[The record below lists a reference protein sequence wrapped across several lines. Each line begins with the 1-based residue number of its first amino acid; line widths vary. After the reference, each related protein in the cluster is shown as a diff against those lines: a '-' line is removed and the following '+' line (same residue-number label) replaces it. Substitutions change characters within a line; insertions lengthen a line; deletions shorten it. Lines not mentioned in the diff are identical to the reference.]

1 MLFRNKCKLYIIGNE
16 RGGLCDTPHL
26 QGYCENKTKCRPMGL
41 LDTKRIHW
49 EKSKGTREENEVY
62 CSKENTSMLYMHV
75 HVACSMCM
83 CMCMLHVMWAVN
95 GHPNLGQRTRSHHD
109 SGHPN
114 TAILT

>member
-1 MLFRNKCKLYIIGNE
+1 MKEEGYVI
-16 RGGLCDTPHL
+16 PHI
-26 QGYCENKTKCRPMGL
+26 YKVIVKTRRSVVLWVCWIQSVSTGK
-41 LDTKRIHW
+41 
-49 EKSKGTREENEVY
+49 NEVY